1 MDEVLQDMIANVV
14 ADLIIARQKGI
25 TPLCHKCKE
34 AFLGEEPEIVL
45 IAALSHY
52 GLLPESLDVVVV
64 ETTELPG
71 ASQFPPF
78 PSDKSHLN

>member
-1 MDEVLQDMIANVV
+1 MDEQLQDMIARVV
-14 ADLIIARQKGI
+14 ASVITARQKGI
-25 TPLCHKCKE
+25 TPLCPKCKQ
-34 AFLGEEPEIVL
+34 AFLGDEPEIVL

-71 ASQFPPF
+71 TSQFPPF